1 VQDKLADADQCSASD
16 LALPHATPV
25 AVTLILVLV
34 HTPRIALWST
44 PHPDMMCP
52 ADQSHERASMAWGRV
67 LVIGTCVQGRAADG
81 CMGRHVQIETVTR
94 VVVNARAALS
104 SALTARARVTA
115 SYSLQWPTAVARY
128 CTLRRSR
135 VRLHPLCCMRSAGR
149 ARIHAMSRPTLVST
163 QLASACKC
171 STLSGM
177 YRTRCT
183 DS

>member
-115 SYSLQWPTAVARY
+115 SLARAPASIVLHAFGWP
-128 CTLRRSR
+128 CPHSR
-135 VRLHPLCCMRSAGR
+135 HVQTNPG
-149 ARIHAMSRPTLVST
+149 IDPTSQRV
-163 QLASACKC
+163 Q
-171 STLSGM
+171 M
-177 YRTRCT
+177 
-183 DS
+183 